1 MLLKKPFFAVLAA
14 ISSCTVAMAAPIP
27 DRAGVYGLVSAE
39 RWSDVVSLL
48 TRTLEVNPYY
58 GEDWYLLGLAQSR
71 LGDCKTAARHF
82 TRAIELGANS
92 KSWGMRD
99 AHVEAATCAALLD
112 DIDTAVDY
120 LSTAQTRYE
129 FSGFE
134 RFDSDPRFENLIAD
148 PAFRRL
154 TGKRDWSAVSRVEG
168 WSSDLDYFLDLM
180 ERRHPDPFHTVD
192 KEDWY
197 AAANTL
203 RQQLPELT
211 DLEVVGGFMRLA
223 SMIGDGHTTVYP
235 PFDGPF
241 AFHMTPVWPYAFG
254 DDWRIIA
261 AAPDF
266 ADLVGARI
274 VSVEG
279 VPMAEAAERIAAHLP
294 SDNTMTHKWMVNVA
308 LQFAEVSQ
316 GIFGASNS
324 CCLTVELLLESG
336 DRRTV
341 QLPGGE
347 IDRNPMAAWAPL
359 HWPSVQPQESP
370 LWLRSV
376 DAKHWYEKFDD
387 VGIIYAQINQV
398 RDDETRSLE
407 EFGRE
412 LRKGLSEGD
421 FRHLVIDLRH
431 NNGGNG
437 YLNWPFV
444 RELVRTEV
452 LDRPD
457 GLFVITGRR
466 TFSAAMLLSSMIE
479 FHTDALFVGEPTG
492 SRPQFYG
499 EDTEFQ
505 LPYSNLAGSISSRWF
520 QNRFISD
527 DERPWIAP
535 DIVAEL
541 TLDDLRAGRDPAMQ
555 AIRDYLE
562 SRKVAPSR

>member
-1 MLLKKPFFAVLAA
+1 MLVRKPFLAVLAA
-14 ISSCTVAMAAPIP
+14 MSSGTVALAGPIP
-27 DRAGVYGLVSAE
+27 DRAGVHDLVSAE
-39 RWSDVVSLL
+39 RWSDVVPVL
-48 TRTLEVNPYY
+48 TGALETNPYY
-58 GEDWYLLGLAQSR
+58 GEHWYLLGLAHSR
-71 LGDCKTAARHF
+71 LGDCETAAAHF
-82 TRAIELGANS
+82 IRAIELGANS

-99 AHVEAATCAALLD
+99 AHVEAASCAAQTG
-112 DIDTAVDY
+112 DIETAVHH
-120 LSTAQTRYE
+120 LAVAQARYK
-129 FSGFE
+129 FNGFE
-134 RFDSDPRFENLIAD
+134 RFDSDPRFERLIAD
-148 PAFRRL
+148 PVYRQL
-154 TGKRDWSAVSRVEG
+154 TGKRDWSTVSRLEG
-168 WSSDLDYFLDLM
+168 WSSDLNYFLDLM
-180 ERRHPDPFHTVD
+180 ERRHPNPFHTVD
-192 KEDWY
+192 KKDWH
-197 AAANTL
+197 AAANAL
-203 RQQLPELT
+203 RQRLPKLT

-235 PFDGPF
+235 PFDGPL

-254 DDWRIIA
+254 DDWRIIS

-274 VSVEG
+274 VAVEG
-279 VPMAEAAERIAAHLP
+279 VPMAEAAERLAAHLP
-294 SDNTMTHKWMVNVA
+294 SDNTMTHKWIVNVA

-316 GIFGASNS
+316 GVFGASDS
-324 CCLTVELLLESG
+324 CCLNVEVLLESG
-336 DRRTV
+336 ERRTV

-359 HWPSVQPQESP
+359 HWPSVQPEVSP
-370 LWLRSV
+370 LWLKNV

-387 VGIIYAQINQV
+387 VGMIYAQINQV

-412 LRKGLSEGD
+412 LRQVLSEGD
-421 FRHLVIDLRH
+421 YRHLVIDLRH

-444 RELVRTEV
+444 RELVRTEA
-452 LDRPD
+452 LDHPD

-505 LPYSNLAGSISSRWF
+505 LPYSKLAGSISSRWF

-541 TLDDLRAGRDPAMQ
+541 TFDDLRAGRDPAMQ
-555 AIRDYLE
+555 AIREYLE
-562 SRKVAPSR
+562 SR